1 MTVTGAVASV
11 QTAELTQNS
20 AANLSTALAGRLPG
34 LTALQTSGQPGVDD
48 VAIYLRGVSTTN
60 GQSPLILIDGVPRED
75 IGMLD
80 PNEIQSV
87 SILKDASATAVFGVR
102 GANGVIMV
110 TTRRG
115 EAGKSQLSVSVNYSL
130 QRFITTPT
138 RVHSWEF
145 AELRNQ
151 AFLND
156 GTSADNLP
164 FTDYMIDMYRNGKD
178 RVFYP
183 DRDVQS
189 EFFRKWAPQTK
200 VNINL
205 SGGNDKLTYFL
216 NAAYMGQGGQLK
228 TESTE
233 RLSYDPAFSNDR
245 YNFRANVDYKIAKN
259 LKLSLNLASYLEKV
273 NSPQTKDLFGSNT
286 STTSMVA
293 QSMSYIWSI
302 PSTQPGSL
310 TAEGYTLEDGT
321 PVPGGEV
328 IACLLYTSPSP
339 RETS

>member
-1 MTVTGAVASV
+1 
-11 QTAELTQNS
+11 
-20 AANLSTALAGRLPG
+20 
-34 LTALQTSGQPGVDD
+34 
-48 VAIYLRGVSTTN
+48 
-60 GQSPLILIDGVPRED
+60 
-75 IGMLD
+75 MLD

-189 EFFRKWAPQTK
+189 EFF
-200 VNINL
+200 
-205 SGGNDKLTYFL
+205 S
-216 NAAYMGQGGQLK
+216 
-228 TESTE
+228 
-233 RLSYDPAFSNDR
+233 
-245 YNFRANVDYKIAKN
+245 
-259 LKLSLNLASYLEKV
+259 
-273 NSPQTKDLFGSNT
+273 
-286 STTSMVA
+286 
-293 QSMSYIWSI
+293 
-302 PSTQPGSL
+302 
-310 TAEGYTLEDGT
+310 
-321 PVPGGEV
+321 
-328 IACLLYTSPSP
+328 
-339 RETS
+339 

>member
-1 MTVTGAVASV
+1 
-11 QTAELTQNS
+11 
-20 AANLSTALAGRLPG
+20 
-34 LTALQTSGQPGVDD
+34 
-48 VAIYLRGVSTTN
+48 
-60 GQSPLILIDGVPRED
+60 
-75 IGMLD
+75 MLD

-273 NSPQTKDLFGSNT
+273 NSPQTKDLLAVIPVQQVWWHSLCHTFGP
-286 STTSMVA
+286 
-293 QSMSYIWSI
+293 YHLH
-302 PSTQPGSL
+302 SL
-310 TAEGYTLEDGT
+310 
-321 PVPGGEV
+321 VH
-328 IACLLYTSPSP
+328 
-339 RETS
+339 